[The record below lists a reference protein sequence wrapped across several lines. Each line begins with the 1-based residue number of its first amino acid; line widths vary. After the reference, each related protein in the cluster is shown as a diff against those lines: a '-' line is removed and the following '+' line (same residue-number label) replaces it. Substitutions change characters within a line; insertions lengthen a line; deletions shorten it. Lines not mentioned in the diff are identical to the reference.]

1 MIPTCKCSFS
11 SFRVVIA
18 GSFHVGN
25 FTTLLHTTRPSILA
39 DCITWGHQ
47 GVRGRASATSTHRC
61 PLAWLVYSRN
71 LPDRVSWAKK
81 LILSRTC
88 RQSEF
93 LFSQCFVLCLHSHAM
108 AKPCCY
114 SCSAHCAQIP
124 HWILFLCKNVCADAQ
139 RSRYGNR
146 AVLPSASR
154 VQVGPVSARA
164 DTIV

>member
-25 FTTLLHTTRPSILA
+25 FTTLLHTTRPFILA

-47 GVRGRASATSTHRC
+47 GVCGHLPPPHIDARWRGLFTHGTC
-61 PLAWLVYSRN
+61 PTGSQ
-71 LPDRVSWAKK
+71 AKK
-81 LILSRTC
+81 LILLRTC

-114 SCSAHCAQIP
+114 SCPAHCAQIP

-146 AVLPSASR
+146 AVLPSAFR

>member
-25 FTTLLHTTRPSILA
+25 FTTLLHTTRPFILA

-47 GVRGRASATSTHRC
+47 GVRGHLPPPHIDARWRGLFTHGTC
-61 PLAWLVYSRN
+61 PTGSL
-71 LPDRVSWAKK
+71 AKK
-81 LILSRTC
+81 LILLRTC
-88 RQSEF
+88 HQSEF

-114 SCSAHCAQIP
+114 SCPAHCAQIP

-146 AVLPSASR
+146 AVLPSAFR